1 MKVVLCDHVEH
12 LGERG
17 QVVSVARGYA
27 RNFLLPKRLAL
38 LATPGNMRTLEHQR
52 RVWELK
58 EAREVE
64 EAKVA
69 AQRLADVRLSV
80 TRKAG
85 ESGTLYGSVTTSEI
99 GRLLA
104 ERGITVDRRR
114 IAVDQPIKSV
124 GVHAISIRLHRQV
137 AATLSVEVLA
147 EAVAESVVVEDRE
160 TDADDE

>member
-1 MKVVLCDHVEH
+1 
-12 LGERG
+12 
-17 QVVSVARGYA
+17 
-27 RNFLLPKRLAL
+27 
-38 LATPGNMRTLEHQR
+38 MRTLEHQR

-64 EAKVA
+64 EARA
-69 AQRLADVRLSV
+69 AALRLGDVRLSV

-99 GRLLA
+99 ARLLA

-124 GVHAISIRLHRQV
+124 GAHAISIRLHRQV
-137 AATLSVEVLA
+137 AATLTVEVLA
-147 EAVAESVVVEDRE
+147 EAMPESVVVDERE